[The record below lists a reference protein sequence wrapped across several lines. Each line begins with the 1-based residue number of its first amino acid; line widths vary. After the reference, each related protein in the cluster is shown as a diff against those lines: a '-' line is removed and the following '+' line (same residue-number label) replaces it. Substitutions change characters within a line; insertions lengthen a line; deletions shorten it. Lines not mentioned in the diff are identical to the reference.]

1 MQKFDLIVI
10 GGGPG
15 GYLCAERAGKAGL
28 RPALI
33 EKRALGGTCLNEGCI
48 PTKSLLYCAKQY
60 QAALHG
66 ADYGVTAEN
75 VSFDHAKVV
84 ARKDGVVRTLVRG
97 VGAAMKAHGV
107 TVFSAEGKILGKDGE
122 NFTVSA
128 GSEVLSAPGLASG
141 FVMTNREIL
150 ALQTQPK
157 SLVCI
162 GGGVIGLEMA
172 CYFAS
177 IGTKVTVVEMMPK
190 IAGNTDPEIC
200 DLLMK
205 TYRKQGME
213 FCLGAK
219 VEAVTAAGVVYS
231 DAAGQHTVPCDRVLL
246 SAGRRADVTGLGV
259 ERGAVVTDA
268 RMRTNVPGVWA
279 IGDCNGKLML
289 AHTAYREAEVAVND
303 MLGKKD
309 RIDYSIIPSVIYTTP
324 EVACVGETEQSAK
337 EKGLDVQIV
346 KAPMALSGRY
356 LAENPKGDGFCKLL
370 YDRKNRCVVGVH
382 LVGSY
387 ASEIIYGAAMMV
399 HSKLPVQHLD
409 KIVFPHPTVGE
420 VVREALFLL

>member
-1 MQKFDLIVI
+1 ML
-10 GGGPG
+10 
-15 GYLCAERAGKAGL
+15 
-28 RPALI
+28 
-33 EKRALGGTCLNEGCI
+33 
-48 PTKSLLYCAKQY
+48 
-60 QAALHG
+60 
-66 ADYGVTAEN
+66 
-75 VSFDHAKVV
+75 
-84 ARKDGVVRTLVRG
+84 
-97 VGAAMKAHGV
+97 
-107 TVFSAEGKILGKDGE
+107 
-122 NFTVSA
+122 
-128 GSEVLSAPGLASG
+128 
-141 FVMTNREIL
+141 TNREIL
-150 ALQTQPK
+150 ALHDAPK
-157 SLVCI
+157 TLCCI

-177 IGTKVTVVEMMPK
+177 IGTKVIVVEMMPK
-190 IAGNTDPEIC
+190 IAGATDPEIC
-200 DLLMK
+200 ALLMK
-205 TYRKQGME
+205 TYQKNGME
-213 FCLGAK
+213 FHLNAR
-219 VEAVTAAGVVYS
+219 VQSVTEQSVIYEDADGV
-231 DAAGQHTVPCDRVLL
+231 HEIPCDKVLL
-246 SAGRRADVTGLGV
+246 SAGRRANTAGCGLETLGIRT
-259 ERGAVVTDA
+259 ERGAICTDEH
-268 RMRTNVPGVWA
+268 MMTNVPNVYA
-279 IGDCNGKLML
+279 VGDCNGKLML
-289 AHTAYREAEVAVND
+289 AHTAYREAEVAVNG